1 MEEDLSVLKVH
12 PYRVSFGDRDLGI
25 LAEIP
30 EIRIV
35 HRCREWRVCDR
46 AGGDEAASEI
56 VDSMAEIAVK
66 SCDVATALEL
76 VSAFATGDDVLA
88 LERAAELVL
97 SPPEGSGEKTL
108 RFPRAALLPELEYSP
123 RRDNHRAKLT
133 FRARPDDNGTL
144 FTFA

>member
-1 MEEDLSVLKVH
+1 MSEDLSKLKRH
-12 PYRVSFGDRDLGI
+12 PYRVSFGSRDLGV

-30 EIRIV
+30 EIRIA
-35 HRCREWRVCDR
+35 HRCRDWRLYDD
-46 AGGDEAASEI
+46 AGGDEAASE
-56 VDSMAEIAVK
+56 VVETNALVTVA

-76 VSAFATGDDVLA
+76 VSAFAVGDDVLSPA
-88 LERAAELVL
+88 KARALVL
-97 SPPEGSGEKTL
+97 TPPEGSGEKTL
-108 RFPRAALLPELEYSP
+108 SFPNAALLPELEYLP

>member
-1 MEEDLSVLKVH
+1 MSEDLNKLKRH
-12 PYRVSFGDRDLGI
+12 PYRVSFGGRDLGI

-30 EIRIV
+30 EIRIT
-35 HRCREWRVCDR
+35 HRCRDGRLYDD
-46 AGGDEAASEI
+46 AGGDEAASEVI
-56 VDSMAEIAVK
+56 ETSAFVTVA

-76 VSAFATGDDVLA
+76 VSAFAVGDDVLA
-88 LERAAELVL
+88 PDRARALVL
-97 SPPEGSGEKTL
+97 SPPEASGEKTL
-108 RFPRAALLPELEYSP
+108 RFANAALLPELEYLP